1 MFGQRQAPQD
11 GFQVTLRGGRLV
23 LGCLGGDGRS
33 GCWPLVHQQD
43 VQLLVGG
50 VERIEA
56 GACEVAKAVRGM
68 WHRGE
73 RKKELRID
81 ALHRGDS

>member
-1 MFGQRQAPQD
+1 M
-11 GFQVTLRGGRLV
+11 
-23 LGCLGGDGRS
+23 
-33 GCWPLVHQQD
+33 HQQD